1 MSDYIKNNLK
11 SYNGAKGLFEVTRG
25 LKEDR
30 QLTFK
35 FIALYNDLLDK
46 LPDFNDKK
54 KEFDLS
60 VICDLLL
67 DLFREQANRI
77 LSASEVVNDFK
88 QQQKQSLP
96 YELNGLV
103 SRVPN
108 AYNKEILKVIVS
120 LIQECQ

>member
-1 MSDYIKNNLK
+1 MK

-30 QLTFK
+30 QLKFK

-67 DLFREQANRI
+67 DLFREQSNRI

-88 QQQKQSLP
+88 
-96 YELNGLV
+96 
-103 SRVPN
+103 
-108 AYNKEILKVIVS
+108 
-120 LIQECQ
+120 